1 MSYDWIILFT
11 SHLAIFRRPAFIA
24 RFGVFSKNLIPNN
37 KHMKTIAH
45 MAVPLF
51 LLISSLSPA
60 AEAPKS
66 QEKLETTAS
75 HIVRGKVIEVT
86 SKVEKSKIKT
96 YHDTDRDT
104 IYTITVQVEKVS
116 KGDEAK
122 QGEQIAVLA
131 WTPHTREPN
140 GYIVESMKQTP
151 IYLPGRQGQDLIPK
165 KGDNATFYLTG
176 GGKEPFELLT
186 PNGVAVDKA
195 K

>member
-1 MSYDWIILFT
+1 
-11 SHLAIFRRPAFIA
+11 
-24 RFGVFSKNLIPNN
+24 
-37 KHMKTIAH
+37 MKTIAH
-45 MAVPLF
+45 IAVPLL

-60 AEAPKS
+60 AEVPKS

-86 SKVEKSKIKT
+86 SKVEKSKIMT
-96 YHDTDRDT
+96 DHDTNRDT

-122 QGEQIAVLA
+122 QGEQIVVLA
-131 WTPHTREPN
+131 WTPNTREPN

-151 IYLPGRQGQDLIPK
+151 IFLPGRQGQDFIPK
-165 KGDNATFYLTG
+165 KGDTATFYLTG
-176 GGKEPFELLT
+176 GGKDPFDLVT
-186 PNGVAVDKA
+186 PNGVVVDKA